1 MHHAARSL
9 LEGHPL
15 VAIVLDADQRMVW
28 LNAAARALLALP
40 PDGPAQPLHRYVP
53 VEPGALDDT
62 AAWPAI
68 DVAISPAGAVDAN
81 TQRHF
86 RVACGA
92 ASEGQR
98 LLTLIP
104 IDELVGQAE
113 CAEEAV
119 EMLSA
124 AKNFGQLGTWRR
136 DLRSLDGH
144 WDEPMFKLLGFAPG
158 MPTPGFDESTK
169 NLVAE
174 DCAAFRAAFADS
186 LQSAGH
192 YSGAAR
198 VRAVDGQLRRL
209 QLQWTVKNGADG
221 KPAMVHGFAKDDTDA
236 WALERSHVEAT
247 TLLGAA
253 VDLGRIAIWRHDL
266 RTDRMHYNDN
276 AYAVLGLAPR
286 ADGLPMAT
294 VRERIHPDDLPAV
307 LANVQPALS
316 TDTPVDQEIR
326 YWRPDGWRSVLT
338 RRAVQR
344 DLDGHPIAFTG
355 VGLDVTEQREE
366 TRRAQEMTRR
376 FELATQTAGIGYWSS
391 EPGTQQV
398 RWSEQLFNMLG
409 LPPGNPAP
417 GLADWAEKILHP
429 GDRTR
434 VSAAFSEWV
443 RSGRPSLE
451 LNLRMLHVDG
461 TVIDVV
467 SHSCIEG
474 DRDRRLLFG
483 IVIDVTERRA
493 AEAALRRAHERG
505 VLIAQGVG
513 IGTWELDLS
522 NDHAV
527 WDEQMWRLRG
537 LAPASQP
544 LDAAARLMTLH
555 PDDRELAQLNAR
567 RQRITMAPVE
577 YEFRV
582 RWPDGSWRWLA
593 SRSIAVP
600 DAQGQPGRR
609 IGVNWDTTAARA
621 AAVAQDETAA
631 AQREVQAKS
640 RFLAR
645 VSHELRTPLNAVL
658 GFTQLLLTEDSSLSK
673 GSRQRRLRHIES
685 AGRHLL
691 ALIDDVLELSRV
703 EGNEVTIAM
712 APVLL
717 APALRAALDLVEPLA
732 REGGVQLAAP
742 GIDRLGLVVLADET
756 RLRQVLLNL
765 LSNAI
770 KYNHRGGAVRIEAGR
785 CSGVSSGLSSGV
797 SSGPASGADSAR
809 GEPIDAVRITVIDTG
824 RGLTEQQL
832 SHLFE
837 PFNRLGAESTA
848 VEGTGIGLA
857 IAKTLVQ
864 RMGGSIEAQSTIEQ
878 GSQFVI
884 TLRDGAG
891 VAEPASAD
899 APVAAPPLAR
909 AALDG
914 AGGTVLYIEDN
925 PVNAMIVSELLARRT
940 DLTLHLAVDG
950 VSGLASARALKPD
963 LLLLDMQLPD
973 LDGILVLQALKADP
987 ATAAI
992 PCIALSAN
1000 ATPDDIERAL
1010 RAGCADYWTKP
1021 LNFRAFMASI
1031 EALFGPAPG

>member
-1 MHHAARSL
+1 MHHTTRLL
-9 LEGHPL
+9 LEDHPL
-15 VAIVLDADQRMVW
+15 VSIVLDANQRMVW
-28 LNAAARALLALP
+28 LNAAARTLLALP
-40 PDGPAQPLHRYVP
+40 ADGPAQPLNAFIAVDTA
-53 VEPGALDDT
+53 ALDSA
-62 AAWPAI
+62 AAWPAV
-68 DVAISPAGAVDAN
+68 DLAITPAGLADTA
-81 TQRHF
+81 TKRHF
-86 RVACGA
+86 RLACGA
-92 ASEGQR
+92 AVGGQR

-104 IDELVGQAE
+104 IDDLVGQAE
-113 CAEEAV
+113 CAQEAV
-119 EMLSA
+119 EMLTA
-124 AKNFGQLGTWRR
+124 AKVFGQLGTWRR
-136 DLRSLDGH
+136 DLRSLDDH
-144 WDEPMFKLLGFAPG
+144 WDEAMFKLLGFAPG
-158 MPTPGFDESTK
+158 LPTPSFIDSTK
-169 NLVAE
+169 HLVAE
-174 DCAAFRAAFADS
+174 DRSAFQAAFLDS
-186 LQSAGH
+186 LQNAGH
-192 YSGAAR
+192 YSGSTR
-198 VRAVDGQLRRL
+198 VRAAGGQARRL
-209 QLQWTVKNGADG
+209 QLQWTVQNGADG
-221 KPAMVHGFAKDDTDA
+221 KPATVHGFAKDDTDA
-236 WALERSHVEAT
+236 WELARSRDEAT

-253 VDLGRIAIWRHDL
+253 VDLGRIAIRRHDL
-266 RTDRMHYNDN
+266 RTERMHYNHN

-307 LANVQPALS
+307 LASAQRALS

-391 EPGTQQV
+391 EPGTRQL
-398 RWSEQLFNMLG
+398 RWSEQLFKMLG
-409 LPPGNPAP
+409 LPPGRPVP
-417 GLADWAEKILHP
+417 SLADWAETILHP
-429 GDRTR
+429 GDRSMVR
-434 VSAAFSEWV
+434 AAFSEWV

-451 LNLRMLHVDG
+451 LSLRMRHADG
-461 TVIDVV
+461 SVIDVV

-474 DRDRRLLFG
+474 DRERRLLFG
-483 IVIDVTERRA
+483 IIIDVTERRA

-505 VLIAQGVG
+505 ALIAQGVG

-522 NDHAV
+522 SDHAV
-527 WDEQMWRLRG
+527 WDEPMWRLRG
-537 LAPASQP
+537 LEPAAVP
-544 LDAAARLMTLH
+544 LDAAARMKTIH
-555 PDDRELAQLNAR
+555 PEDRALVQRNAR
-567 RQRITMAPVE
+567 RQRSTMMPVE
-577 YEFRV
+577 FEFRV
-582 RWPDGSWRWLA
+582 RWPDGSWHWLA

-600 DAQGQPGRR
+600 DAKGRPGRR
-609 IGVNWDTTAARA
+609 IGVNWDTTATRA
-621 AAVAQDETAA
+621 AATAQDETAA
-631 AQREVQAKS
+631 AQREVLAKS

-658 GFTQLLLTEDSSLSK
+658 GFTQLLLTEDASPGK

-691 ALIDDVLELSRV
+691 SLIDDVLELSRL

-712 APVLL
+712 APVSL
-717 APALRAALDLVEPLA
+717 APVLRAALDLVEPLA
-732 REGGVQLAAP
+732 SEGGIRFAAP
-742 GIDRLGLVVLADET
+742 AIDSLGLVVLADET

-765 LSNAI
+765 LTNAI
-770 KYNHRGGAVRIEAGR
+770 KYNRRGGAVRIEAGR
-785 CSGVSSGLSSGV
+785 CSSVKGALE
-797 SSGPASGADSAR
+797 SGADSPR
-809 GEPIDAVRITVIDTG
+809 GEPIDAVRITVIDSG
-824 RGLTEQQL
+824 RGLSADQL
-832 SHLFE
+832 AHLFE
-837 PFNRLGAESTA
+837 PFNRLGAEATG

-864 RMGGSIEAQSTIEQ
+864 RMGGTIEARSTIGE
-878 GSQFVI
+878 GSEFSI
-884 TLRDGAG
+884 TLRDSGRAG
-891 VAEPASAD
+891 VDRATIAPA
-899 APVAAPPLAR
+899 AAVPPAAR
-909 AALDG
+909 AAVAGVG

-925 PVNAMIVSELLARRT
+925 PVNAMIVSELLARRA

-973 LDGILVLQALKADP
+973 LDGMHVLQALKADP

-1000 ATPDDIERAL
+1000 AMPDDIERAL